1 MQASR
6 NGYRRAVASVLAM
19 VTLGVLVGFALAA
32 LTGKERLSA
41 VEAVVLVIFLGL
53 HSFAVTWLLGQSPW
67 PDIAHVLEVL
77 AAPARRGTGE
87 GERLPVKPSPPP
99 DHHPDGGE
107 AA

>member
-6 NGYRRAVASVLAM
+6 NGYRRAVASVLAA

-32 LTGKERLSA
+32 LGGKERLSA

-67 PDIAHVLEVL
+67 PDIVHVLELL
-77 AAPARRGTGE
+77 AGGKGSTGT
-87 GERLPVKPSPPP
+87 EREQPP
-99 DHHPDGGE
+99 DHRPDTRDR
-107 AA
+107 A

>member
-1 MQASR
+1 MQPSR
-6 NGYRRAVASVLAM
+6 NGYRRAVASVLAA

-32 LTGKERLSA
+32 LAGKERLSA

-67 PDIAHVLEVL
+67 PDIAHVLELL
-77 AAPARRGTGE
+77 AGSHAPPPGRE
-87 GERLPVKPSPPP
+87 GPSAEQTVPP
-99 DHHPDGGE
+99 DHHPGHGG